1 MHKLVLTG
9 TLIQNRIHELW
20 ATFDFLMPSFLGTS
34 KAFTINYANP
44 IVKSQLPSASATAIA
59 DGLSKLKRLH
69 QLVLPFI
76 LRREK
81 AQVLPELPTMSQTI
95 IKVPMS
101 ATQQQMYRRFCAD
114 REVDT
119 SLQSIEATFDKAFI
133 SGKCGSSD
141 VLKALLFL
149 RLLCTHPTLVLNE
162 LQLKTCP
169 ASMFAASASG
179 KMLALVQILQGYVGY
194 TDDTYGADND
204 TSILYCDDECDDQ
217 DVYTTVIDTPDPC
230 IGDLLQ
236 IHKVYDGNHSSHP
249 SKCLIFAQFTKSL
262 DAVENLVFK
271 KLMPSL
277 RYCRLDGSI
286 PPSKR
291 TEVVNCFQN
300 DPSVRVLLST
310 TRVGGV
316 GLNLT
321 SASTVIFLEVD
332 FNPYADF
339 QAQDRCMRIGQTQQV
354 NVYKIITK
362 DSIEENILTLQDK
375 KIQVTEAIVN
385 NENSTMYSMGTE
397 RLLDLFEIN
406 GPRGPEFSHTLEFDY
421 DLEGIVEKCADDYM
435 NLTVKSFTSNFL
447 L

>member
-1 MHKLVLTG
+1 
-9 TLIQNRIHELW
+9 
-20 ATFDFLMPSFLGTS
+20 MPSFLGTS
-34 KAFTINYANP
+34 KAFTINFANP
-44 IVKSQLPSASATAIA
+44 IAKSQLPSASASTIA
-59 DGLSKLKRLH
+59 EGLSKLKRLH

-81 AQVLPELPTMSQTI
+81 GQVLPELPKMSHTT

-101 ATQQQMYRRFCAD
+101 GMQQHMYNRFCAD
-114 REVDT
+114 REVDKSLESLETTFAKTFT
-119 SLQSIEATFDKAFI
+119 SSQY
-133 SGKCGSSD
+133 GGSD
-141 VLKALLFL
+141 VLKSLLFL
-149 RLLCTHPTLVLNE
+149 RLLCTHPSLVLNE
-162 LQLKTCP
+162 LQLQTCP
-169 ASMFAASASG
+169 ASMFTASASG
-179 KMLALVQILQGYVGY
+179 KMLALVEILKGSIDY
-194 TDDTYGADND
+194 TDDAIGADND
-204 TSILYCDDECDDQ
+204 TSILYCEDDHDDE
-217 DVYTTVIDTPDPC
+217 DVYSTLVDTPDPC
-230 IGDLLQ
+230 LRDASGFDTR
-236 IHKVYDGNHSSHP
+236 SSCT
-249 SKCLIFAQFTKSL
+249 SKCIVFAQFTKSL
-262 DAVENLVFK
+262 DAVENFVFK
-271 KLMPSL
+271 SQMPTL

-291 TEVVNCFQN
+291 MEVVNCFQN

-362 DSIEENILTLQDK
+362 DSIEENIMTLQDK
-375 KIQVTEAIVN
+375 KIEVTEAIVN

-406 GPRGPEFSHTLEFDY
+406 GQSPSEFNHSMEFDY
-421 DLEGIVEKCADDYM
+421 DLEGVVQKCADDYK
-435 NLTVKSFTSNFL
+435 NLTVNSFTSNFIL
-447 L
+447 